1 MKIFTECAVAIF
13 SRSGLFTKKSVRRC
27 CCRLKSIHVQYEP
40 TKRWNL
46 SRRTPTSVCEVQ
58 PLTTQE
64 WEERWESGA
73 VVLVLV
79 LRKHSCTSLHVAKIL
94 HVQTRY
100 IHLIR
105 RACYRAF
112 YFCCHS
118 QLNQYNLL
126 YHQAII
132 AKNAKHAQ
140 HRWKVFALYWKS
152 TRESARN
159 AQDSGNWLDFI
170 LIHTWKMALDRGH
183 IFFNI
188 LHYLI
193 PFIQESH
200 WPPSHTS
207 TFCTSF
213 TSETINKNN
222 SALCPNFS
230 SVLAIKMFLLSCIA
244 LRDDV

>member
-1 MKIFTECAVAIF
+1 MSPRFCTFRQDIFIWYVLHAID
-13 SRSGLFTKKSVRRC
+13 S
-27 CCRLKSIHVQYEP
+27 
-40 TKRWNL
+40 
-46 SRRTPTSVCEVQ
+46 
-58 PLTTQE
+58 
-64 WEERWESGA
+64 
-73 VVLVLV
+73 
-79 LRKHSCTSLHVAKIL
+79 
-94 HVQTRY
+94 
-100 IHLIR
+100 
-105 RACYRAF
+105 AF
-112 YFCCHS
+112 YFCYHS
-118 QLNQYNLL
+118 
-126 YHQAII
+126 HQAII
-132 AKNAKHAQ
+132 AEYLRYAQ
-140 HRWKVFALYWKS
+140 HCWKVFALYWKS

-170 LIHTWKMALDRGH
+170 LIHTWKMALDRAMH
-183 IFFNI
+183 IFLNL

-193 PFIQESH
+193 PLIQESH

>member
-1 MKIFTECAVAIF
+1 MLLPIEINPCALCTA
-13 SRSGLFTKKSVRRC
+13 
-27 CCRLKSIHVQYEP
+27 

-73 VVLVLV
+73 IENTHAQACMSP
-79 LRKHSCTSLHVAKIL
+79 RFCTFRQDIFIWYVGHASIDS
-94 HVQTRY
+94 
-100 IHLIR
+100 
-105 RACYRAF
+105 AF

-132 AKNAKHAQ
+132 AEYLGHAQ
-140 HRWKVFALYWKS
+140 HCWKVFALYWKS

-170 LIHTWKMALDRGH
+170 LIHTWKMAVDRGH
-183 IFFNI
+183 IFLNI

-193 PFIQESH
+193 PFIQ
-200 WPPSHTS
+200 
-207 TFCTSF
+207 
-213 TSETINKNN
+213 
-222 SALCPNFS
+222 
-230 SVLAIKMFLLSCIA
+230 
-244 LRDDV
+244 

>member
-1 MKIFTECAVAIF
+1 MLLPIEINSCALCTA
-13 SRSGLFTKKSVRRC
+13 
-27 CCRLKSIHVQYEP
+27 

-73 VVLVLV
+73 VENTHAQACMSP
-79 LRKHSCTSLHVAKIL
+79 RFCTFRQDIFIWYVEHAIDS
-94 HVQTRY
+94 
-100 IHLIR
+100 
-105 RACYRAF
+105 AF

-132 AKNAKHAQ
+132 AEYLGHAQ
-140 HRWKVFALYWKS
+140 HCWKVFALYWKS

-170 LIHTWKMALDRGH
+170 LIHTWKMALDRGGGH
-183 IFFNI
+183 IFFEYI
-188 LHYLI
+188 AL
-193 PFIQESH
+193 FD
-200 WPPSHTS
+200 
-207 TFCTSF
+207 
-213 TSETINKNN
+213 TINTRK
-222 SALCPNFS
+222 SLTSIPYFY
-230 SVLAIKMFLLSCIA
+230 FLHFLHV
-244 LRDDV
+244 RNYQQKQ

>member
-1 MKIFTECAVAIF
+1 MSPRFCTFRQDIFIWYVGHAVG
-13 SRSGLFTKKSVRRC
+13 S
-27 CCRLKSIHVQYEP
+27 
-40 TKRWNL
+40 
-46 SRRTPTSVCEVQ
+46 
-58 PLTTQE
+58 
-64 WEERWESGA
+64 
-73 VVLVLV
+73 
-79 LRKHSCTSLHVAKIL
+79 
-94 HVQTRY
+94 
-100 IHLIR
+100 
-105 RACYRAF
+105 AF

-126 YHQAII
+126 YHQAI
-132 AKNAKHAQ
+132 NAEYLGHAQ
-140 HRWKVFALYWKS
+140 HCWKVFALYWKS

-213 TSETINKNN
+213 TSETINKTIV
-222 SALCPNFS
+222 SKFVQISPLYLLWRWYFHV
-230 SVLAIKMFLLSCIA
+230 SVERQCLTFLGCLWIKC
-244 LRDDV
+244 DDHACVLWSEYTRPCADQLDQFC

>member
-1 MKIFTECAVAIF
+1 M
-13 SRSGLFTKKSVRRC
+13 
-27 CCRLKSIHVQYEP
+27 QYAR

-46 SRRTPTSVCEVQ
+46 FRRTPTSVCEVQ

-73 VVLVLV
+73 VENTHAQACMSP
-79 LRKHSCTSLHVAKIL
+79 RFCTFRQDIFIWYVGHALDS
-94 HVQTRY
+94 
-100 IHLIR
+100 
-105 RACYRAF
+105 AF

-132 AKNAKHAQ
+132 AEYLGHAQ
-140 HRWKVFALYWKS
+140 HCWKVFALYWKS

-183 IFFNI
+183 IFFWIYCIIWYHLYKKVIDLHPI
-188 LHYLI
+188 LLLFALPLRQKLSTKTI
-193 PFIQESH
+193 VPFVQISR
-200 WPPSHTS
+200 
-207 TFCTSF
+207 
-213 TSETINKNN
+213 
-222 SALCPNFS
+222 LC
-230 SVLAIKMFLLSCIA
+230 LL
-244 LRDDV
+244 

>member
-1 MKIFTECAVAIF
+1 MLLPIEINPCALYTA
-13 SRSGLFTKKSVRRC
+13 TKG
-27 CCRLKSIHVQYEP
+27 
-40 TKRWNL
+40 WNL
-46 SRRTPTSVCEVQ
+46 SRRTPTSICEVQ

-64 WEERWESGA
+64 WGERWEIGA
-73 VVLVLV
+73 IVLVLG
-79 LRKHSCTSLHVAKIL
+79 KHSCTSLHVAKIL

-132 AKNAKHAQ
+132 AEYLGHAQ
-140 HRWKVFALYWKS
+140 HCWKVFALYWKS

-170 LIHTWKMALDRGH
+170 LIHTWKMALDRALH
-183 IFFNI
+183 IFLNL
-188 LHYLI
+188 LH
-193 PFIQESH
+193 
-200 WPPSHTS
+200 
-207 TFCTSF
+207 
-213 TSETINKNN
+213 
-222 SALCPNFS
+222 
-230 SVLAIKMFLLSCIA
+230 
-244 LRDDV
+244 